1 MVPPLISTSLAF
13 SIMETAPVCSAT
25 GSGSFTGA
33 DVRRCIRT
41 HSFSNT
47 SSSEATEESPSEWAT
62 ADDSLDMSH
71 I

>member
-1 MVPPLISTSLAF
+1 MVVPLISMSLAF
-13 SIMETAPVCSAT
+13 SIMDTAPLCSAT

-33 DVRRCIRT
+33 DMRLCIRT
-41 HSFSNT
+41 HSFSNP
-47 SSSEATEESPSEWAT
+47 SSSEATDESPSEWAT